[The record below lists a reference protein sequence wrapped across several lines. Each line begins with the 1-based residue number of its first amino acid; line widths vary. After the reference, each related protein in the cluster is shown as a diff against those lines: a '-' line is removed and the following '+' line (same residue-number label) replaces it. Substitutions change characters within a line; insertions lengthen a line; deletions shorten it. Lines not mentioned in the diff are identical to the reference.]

1 VSLLSDQKSSHPTSG
16 TGTPDN
22 SATFQGTGAGAG
34 AQAVEG
40 SAMKFVRY
48 VPTRKD
54 SAVTFS
60 LNQMLSDTSH
70 SQSDHSRGGKGVG
83 ELGKRYGELLSCLYL
98 SAALCFSELHGWAL
112 LVVLDSTCWDTSLML
127 HEMISCDVM

>member
-1 VSLLSDQKSSHPTSG
+1 
-16 TGTPDN
+16 
-22 SATFQGTGAGAG
+22 
-34 AQAVEG
+34 
-40 SAMKFVRY
+40 MKFVRY

-83 ELGKRYGELLSCLYL
+83 ELGKRYGELPLLFAS
-98 SAALCFSELHGWAL
+98 LHCPL
-112 LVVLDSTCWDTSLML
+112 FQ
-127 HEMISCDVM
+127 